1 MAKLKASGNYLN
13 PYEQYY
19 DAHKTDPSFDQAI
32 WEQSQRRGTTDR
44 YIMDLESAREKG
56 LDYESLASTF
66 RFDLLDADKRLFAIE
81 NALYA
86 DRDTQTER
94 TVREWD
100 VDKAQYVDRLYKM
113 SDFEWNNKLLQD
125 EIAVQL
131 EEDRLRVEQER
142 KDSRNWFVKA
152 LGTVGAIGTEALSGF
167 ATAIDDFFS
176 IFDGVSEGIVFATEG
191 KNFFDGFRYAY
202 TPEGS
207 NYRIFENAGVQDALV
222 NWEKDWSYMRN
233 VNGEYT
239 SFGKFAGG
247 VAYSLGQMAPSYF
260 ANLSI
265 AGIGGKLG
273 MSAKATST
281 VGKITEGLYY
291 ASLTSGNFNDMVNNP
306 EYASVKSY
314 DLMLNAAVKGAAEY
328 LVQEGLNKVFGVSQ
342 MDRMIFN
349 KSGDVLTK
357 SGKITWKTGLKRV
370 VKDFIHEG
378 MEETLQQ
385 FSGYLIDSFVGGTF
399 KDNAEWTIGTLMDA
413 FVLGAL
419 SSLACSSFD
428 ILVKT
433 PVKNAV
439 NKSVEYVRIR
449 HADKGATLKGGERVD
464 VKNQRYIKVGDGVVD
479 TRPKMDILSAYEFR
493 ATEQELISA
502 YNEAMD
508 NAIDDETRAELIGQM
523 YATVRTLNSVYN
535 TIGEE
540 RMQAAVGMLSVMQTN
555 YNQQYASTDAVNYV
569 MSLYTGMK
577 DAYVLKAAQDMA
589 EHPKLKDKKLTRLQK
604 KLDKAEKQAKAKGED
619 VGTVADARTQDTQT
633 PRNAAEQRQQQIAE
647 DHRFTILQRAA
658 EAVDAQRKTDIERV
672 VVVDNHDD
680 GASVETIGGIETLVV
695 DERLARTANS
705 ENAIIKVLSENEVR
719 DTIINDT
726 VYASS
731 VEELIK
737 LYRKI
742 TGFNYASV
750 EEVVSQILFNDDQAF
765 INSIVWSANE
775 RVYTLLTRLQSWR
788 DKLVTDNRIDEQ
800 IADKLDKTLAKLKKS
815 LFEYTIAIDG
825 EYTHLDLFNDKEK
838 ARINTARWVKD
849 SGQAIVAKGELT
861 ANENGV
867 LVTSSTDAR
876 IKNFVKT
883 LNQMVNAI
891 ADAQEKQKI
900 INGLTS
906 DNRTAR
912 NQAMRLVSN
921 HYRTIFNSQYDGS
934 VYLKIGTIANNTFN
948 MWAQHNQVTV
958 ESILQTMQNP
968 PTQGPLYDAIRK
980 IANTNVLTDQ
990 DVVAYFRNQFELSTE
1005 MGFTFTVYDSKI
1017 QVFQMTEHFP
1027 DSLRERAV
1035 DMQFGRDTLGE
1046 QTFTRTFAETENGTS
1061 FNVSYGFTT
1070 NESATLSDIIY
1081 DADMLTKETR
1091 DKIRQDYGAVTPQTT
1106 FQYLRSQVLAESG
1119 GNRTILVTG
1128 NNMFYYGE
1136 IANSNALVPIQ
1147 GKLGE
1152 RVNKAFDRVR
1162 TGETVKVSDVVGS
1175 AFVQGRMT
1183 DATIMYSNQG
1193 SKYDYEN
1200 NIVYIGSVNT
1210 LTEFVTALRHEINHV
1225 FTVDN
1230 TGVRGFNERAFA
1242 DPIAAQN
1249 EEVRRLV
1256 RDLKEC
1262 VPQIFFDESRLS
1274 QSVRNEIAEERA
1286 RLDEEYE
1293 GAMFMAGKSRETTME
1308 RIRNERY
1315 ALDDKIERLIAS
1327 AFIYESSNAEAT
1339 AAGLDAV
1346 QQGGDFILQ
1355 EYPTIISMNGI
1366 TMFWGQTYSVFGES
1380 ARQRSELD
1388 RQREINTSINEGLA
1402 ERARTPS
1409 GRLYLMSGSSY
1420 GLIVDTGVF
1429 YDVGVIRMRDGV
1441 YAATFDAAMDMLK
1454 QNKYIS
1460 EDFDTTEYRR
1470 GVVEFTNV
1478 PKPDGTQHWIF
1489 TVHERITKQQYLTI
1503 FQNINRII
1511 ESANYDETT
1520 PPSFSI
1526 DYNGQ
1531 LYTIDTNFVENPLTE
1546 QLNRIDVIRDASRLN
1561 MGMPSIMTKDSRF
1574 EEVDALYKAILSST
1588 EYSDTETI
1596 GMILPDGDLR
1606 YPDPDVDY
1614 YQEGVAQF
1622 HVRQNTR
1629 REIYYGG
1636 AKAVR
1641 PEWNS
1646 KLYAHG
1652 EVDNFVNSYFGNDA
1666 GELVKPYYDSLVQIG
1681 FNTSER
1687 AIKGG
1692 NRPGVHGVDV
1702 NIRILGDLTQSQ
1714 YGTLVDFIDG
1724 LLNEGRSF
1732 DVSLEYQGAFQNA
1745 QNWITVKRDNMFDY
1759 KNGADVLAKL
1769 ALNGLGLPH
1778 FAAQRQPG
1786 DKRFKV
1792 TKKSVTETP
1801 LLEAFTNKEEGR
1813 KYERKIDASVA
1824 SFVKALK
1831 TEENLGKLNKG
1842 LADLVREGTLTLH
1855 TLGEF
1860 IRDESS
1866 LRPDDPT
1873 SAYTLKMVQDYF
1885 YHNDNVRTPERLA
1898 FLERYETAFSGVKYI
1913 FNEMLQDTL
1922 DWPERIA
1929 AYQSS
1934 LAAAEA
1940 RLEAVKQIDL
1950 KDADEKTVNKTLRQI
1965 ADIELEIAQ
1974 YQANIDLLE
1983 RRISSSKHYV
1993 ELANRLLNEPL
2004 DEAFFES
2011 IVKELMNDP
2020 DYGKVFTKRI
2030 TEFEAGYKRV
2040 KETGRSEYVP
2050 DVGIAP
2056 GVIKEQFVKSWL
2068 GTLTDAGSIVNSAK
2082 LFAQM
2087 GYNQAGE
2094 SIQRKTVSMQQ
2105 QSGKTSRTGDEQ
2117 IGSTIGDTVAD
2128 DTPMGEVAEF
2138 VERRD
2143 KIIRAQQTVI
2153 RLERVKMLQDFQERV
2168 AKGEVELSAEEHKK
2182 IKRKLFET
2190 QERIT
2195 NMTYAELK
2203 KRYNELKGIKTE
2215 QHIVQTAQTQGVR
2228 NRSADTIAKDNARIL
2243 NVLNTEY
2250 LNTKAKRKAFVAA
2263 HSDIFQLSE
2272 NGRKVIF
2279 KTETHKETREV
2290 VQSTKVSVK
2299 GGKARR
2305 DGKERFI
2312 TKREKVTVEK
2322 EVSRTLNSR
2331 KNGQQK
2337 LSDLNDVLIKAL
2349 NEARKGR
2356 YAGDQA
2362 QARQFDTI
2370 VAQNKVYERENKAL
2384 LSEIRSLQDAMM
2396 LQNAEIKRIQTQSV
2410 NVDYISPID
2419 MPDKL
2424 KTLMQTMF
2432 DYTDKTS
2439 KNLTEYLGLDDEQH
2453 TRISLD
2459 EFINKNIDT
2468 LNQLTTEDCEAM
2480 IDFFA
2485 TSTIYAGDKY
2495 DARLAGMRMMIMGY
2509 IKHLNDKGMIDLSP
2523 DGVVTLTDS
2532 IHGWASTA
2540 GTVLQMFNQVMN
2552 HIEPETHVV
2561 NGLMRQFGI
2570 EVDPARVRALTQA
2583 LYSKDQKAIAKAQM
2597 DLIDNARE
2605 ELKNKGKKNIFDT
2618 LWKLQRMFMLSAP
2631 GTWIRNVSSN
2641 FIVEGL
2647 NIVSGGIGKL
2657 VTSKSKTQ
2665 EGQYTIVGTK
2675 VSNEIASVVSEYLI
2689 QNGLYKKIIDGLN
2702 KYSGDEL
2709 GARYDAA
2716 RKRQVKLKES
2726 ITTAEHE
2733 LENLKKRRRA
2743 NTDPDAIELLDRDIR
2758 RKERSIEKL
2767 QERLDKA
2774 ETDDF
2779 EIQLDRD
2786 QSKEATANILT
2797 DSIARAVISTY
2808 VQENQFDNKVLN
2820 KIHKLLFKVLS
2831 DDPWIKRTSIRYVGK
2846 MLQEDYEA
2854 GRLKITTDAA
2864 ETQRAVL
2871 LRFADAYAQASYDY
2885 MHRQSFVSKIEK
2897 VMRTELGAGAFF
2909 VYKQLF
2915 PFASAGMNWFLEGLK
2930 LSPIGLGKAIYDY
2943 VRLEHTLAK
2952 MKTKADYGDLAHPYS
2967 MSQYVLRRNLGKGI
2981 IGTIGTAIGL
2991 LLGAFGIAAIDKE
3004 DEKVKIKI
3012 GDVYIDVTDVFGT
3025 SGLMFGLTAAAMW
3038 NEGDRD
3044 FIKLVD
3050 ALGSQVFDGSIYA
3063 DVVSTLRYNDSIG
3076 SFLLNQPASLIT
3088 KFIPNILKMVTQFTY
3103 TDNVKYKSTNS
3114 FARSF
3119 ERILIQSVPFLAQF
3133 WPKSVDPYT
3142 GETNTAYAFTVAG
3155 GYAMKAF
3162 DKLTPLSIKRYR
3174 ISENER
3180 KAIDLGITKGELTGK
3195 YKDSIGY
3202 DLSAE
3207 DTEKLNTL
3215 YGQLNDKDL
3224 TAFYN
3229 NKLKVR
3235 VQTKD
3240 GSFKELTYNKMT
3252 DEQRKNATNT
3262 IMSKNATYAKIYVYT
3277 QNGGKYYASE
3287 TEYAALKK
3295 LGIKTNVYKATEKKK
3310 GFVDKK
3316 D

>member
-44 YIMDLESAREKG
+44 YIMDLESARDKG

-100 VDKAQYVDRLYKM
+100 ANKAQYVDRLYKM

-125 EIAVQL
+125 EVAAQL

-167 ATAIDDFFS
+167 ATAVDDFFS

-273 MSAKATST
+273 MSAKAAST

-328 LVQEGLNKVFGVSQ
+328 FVQEGLNKVFGVSQ

-357 SGKITWKTGLKRV
+357 SGKITWKAGLKRV

-439 NKSVEYVRIR
+439 NKSVEYGRIR

-555 YNQQYASTDAVNYV
+555 YNQQYAPTDAVNYV

-589 EHPKLKDKKLTRLQK
+589 EHPKLKDKKLVRLQK
-604 KLDKAEKQAKAKGED
+604 KLDKAEKKAEAKGED

-633 PRNAAEQRQQQIAE
+633 PRNAVKQRQQQIAE

-658 EAVDAQRKTDIERV
+658 EAADAQRKTDIEQV
-672 VVVDNHDD
+672 VVVDNYDD
-680 GASVETIGGIETLVV
+680 GASIETVGGVETLVV
-695 DERLARTANS
+695 DERLARTADS
-705 ENAIIKVLSENEVR
+705 ENAIIKVLSENELR
-719 DTIINDT
+719 DTIINDA

-731 VEELIK
+731 VEELVK

-742 TGFNYASV
+742 TGLNEATI

-775 RVYTLLTRLQSWR
+775 RVYTLLTHLQSWR

-867 LVTSSTDAR
+867 LITSSTDTR

-891 ADAQEKQKI
+891 TDAQEKQKI

-906 DNRTAR
+906 DNRAAR

-921 HYRTIFNSQYDGS
+921 HYRTIFNSQYDDS

-958 ESILQTMQNP
+958 ESILQTMQSP
-968 PTQGPLYDAIRK
+968 PTRGPLYDAIRK
-980 IANTNVLTDQ
+980 IANTDVLTEQ
-990 DVVAYFRNQFELSTE
+990 DVVTYFRNQFELSTE

-1017 QVFQMTEHFP
+1017 QVFQMTGHFP

-1256 RDLKEC
+1256 RDLKEYA
-1262 VPQIFFDESRLS
+1262 PQIFFDESRLS

-1388 RQREINTSINEGLA
+1388 RQREINTSINEGLNQLSTRA
-1402 ERARTPS
+1402 NERRFT
-1409 GRLYLMSGSSY
+1409 RSSSTY
-1420 GLIVDTGVF
+1420 GIIPDTGVF
-1429 YDVGVIRMRDGV
+1429 YSMAPRIINNKTFTPTYHNVVDYLIANGYIDGAFSRV
-1441 YAATFDAAMDMLK
+1441 A
-1454 QNKYIS
+1454 
-1460 EDFDTTEYRR
+1460 YRR
-1470 GVVEFTNV
+1470 GIVEFYNT
-1478 PKPDGTQHWIF
+1478 PQPDGTQQWTF
-1489 TVHERITKQQYLTI
+1489 EVHDRMTKQQYLQLYQTMSRYRDAS
-1503 FQNINRII
+1503 FII
-1511 ESANYDETT
+1511 IANGEKY
-1520 PPSFSI
+1520 SI
-1526 DYNGQ
+1526 DN
-1531 LYTIDTNFVENPLTE
+1531 NFNENPLLD
-1546 QLNRIDVIRDASRLN
+1546 QLNKIQVIREASRLN
-1561 MGMPSIMTKDSRF
+1561 MGMPSVMTMDDRF
-1574 EEVDALYKAILSST
+1574 DEVDEMYKSILSST
-1588 EYSDTETI
+1588 ERDEDTTI

-1606 YPDPDVDY
+1606 YPDPNRDYSNDVARFHQI
-1614 YQEGVAQF
+1614 QEHNRFMYADDNGGNYTP
-1622 HVRQNTR
+1622 RT
-1629 REIYYGG
+1629 EWYG
-1636 AKAVR
+1636 
-1641 PEWNS
+1641 
-1646 KLYAHG
+1646 KLYAHS
-1652 EVDNFVNSYFGNDA
+1652 EVDEYINAYFGNDA
-1666 GELVKPYYDSLVQIG
+1666 VELVKPYYDNLVQIG

-1687 AIKGG
+1687 AREGG
-1692 NRPGVHGVDV
+1692 NRPGRHGVDV

-1714 YGTLVDFIDG
+1714 YGTLTDFIDG
-1724 LLNEGRSF
+1724 LLNEGHSF
-1732 DVSLEYQGAFQNA
+1732 DVSLEYQGAFRNA
-1745 QNWITVKRDNMFDY
+1745 QSWTTVKRDNMFDY

-1778 FAAQRQPG
+1778 FASQRQPG
-1786 DKRFKV
+1786 EKRKKV
-1792 TKKSVTETP
+1792 TKKSVSETP
-1801 LLEAFTNKEEGR
+1801 LLEAFTNQEASR
-1813 KYERKIDASVA
+1813 KYERKIDASVFE
-1824 SFVKALK
+1824 FVKALK

-1873 SAYTLKMVQDYF
+1873 SAYTLKMIQDYF
-1885 YHNDNVRTPERLA
+1885 YHNDNVRTPETLA
-1898 FLERYETAFSGVKYI
+1898 FLERYQSAFSGVKYI
-1913 FNEMLQDTL
+1913 FNEMLQEMSDL
-1922 DWPERIA
+1922 PERVS
-1929 AYQSS
+1929 AYKSS
-1934 LAAAEA
+1934 LAAAQA
-1940 RLEAVKQIDL
+1940 KLEALKQIDI
-1950 KDADEKTVNKTLRQI
+1950 KNANEKTVNKTLRQI
-1965 ADIELEIAQ
+1965 ADAELEMKR
-1974 YQANIDLLE
+1974 YQTEIDLLE
-1983 RRISSSKHYV
+1983 RKINSSKHYID
-1993 ELANRLLNEPL
+1993 LANRLLNEPL
-2004 DEAFFES
+2004 DETFFES

-2094 SIQRKTVSMQQ
+2094 SIQRKMVSMQQ

-2143 KIIRAQQTVI
+2143 KIVRAQQTVI
-2153 RLERVKMLQDFQERV
+2153 RLERIKMLQDFQERA

-2182 IKRKLFET
+2182 IKRKLFEM

-2215 QHIVQTAQTQGVR
+2215 QQIVQTAQTQGVR

-2243 NVLNTEY
+2243 NVLNTDY

-2263 HSDIFQLSE
+2263 HGDIFQLSE

-2290 VQSTKVSVK
+2290 IQSTRVPIKDAK
-2299 GGKARR
+2299 KRR

-2410 NVDYISPID
+2410 NVDYISLVD

-2424 KTLMQTMF
+2424 KTLMETMF

-2453 TRISLD
+2453 TRVSLE
-2459 EFINKNIDT
+2459 EFINKNTDT
-2468 LNQLTTEDCEAM
+2468 LNQLTTQDCEAM

-2523 DGVVTLTDS
+2523 DSVVTLTDS
-2532 IHGWASTA
+2532 MHGWASTA

-2552 HIEPETHVV
+2552 HIEPETLVV
-2561 NGLMRQFGI
+2561 DGLMRQFGI

-2657 VTSKSKTQ
+2657 VTSKSKTR

-2689 QNGLYKKIIDGLN
+2689 QNGLYKKIVDGLN

-2709 GARYDAA
+2709 GAKYDAA

-2726 ITTAEHE
+2726 IATAEHE

-3088 KFIPNILKMVTQFTY
+3088 KFIPNILKMITQFTY

>member
-222 NWEKDWSYMRN
+222 NWEKDWSYTRN

-439 NKSVEYVRIR
+439 NKSVEYGRIR

-633 PRNAAEQRQQQIAE
+633 PRNAVEQRQQQIAE

-705 ENAIIKVLSENEVR
+705 ENAIIKVLSENELR

-731 VEELIK
+731 VEELVK

-742 TGFNYASV
+742 TGLNEATV

-775 RVYTLLTRLQSWR
+775 RVYTLLAHLQSWR

-861 ANENGV
+861 TNENGV
-867 LVTSSTDAR
+867 LITSSTDTR

-891 ADAQEKQKI
+891 TDAQEKQKI

-906 DNRTAR
+906 DNRAAR

-921 HYRTIFNSQYDGS
+921 HYRTIFNSQYNDS

-958 ESILQTMQNP
+958 ESILQTMQSP
-968 PTQGPLYDAIRK
+968 PTRGPLYDAIRK
-980 IANTNVLTDQ
+980 IANTDVLTEQ
-990 DVVAYFRNQFELSTE
+990 DVVTYFRNQFELSTE

-1256 RDLKEC
+1256 RDLKEYA
-1262 VPQIFFDESRLS
+1262 PQIFFDESRLS

-1388 RQREINTSINEGLA
+1388 RQREINTSINEGLNQLSTRA
-1402 ERARTPS
+1402 NERRFT
-1409 GRLYLMSGSSY
+1409 RSSSTY
-1420 GLIVDTGVF
+1420 GIIPDTGVF
-1429 YDVGVIRMRDGV
+1429 YSMAPRIINNKTFTPTYHNVVDYLIANGYIDGAFSRV
-1441 YAATFDAAMDMLK
+1441 A
-1454 QNKYIS
+1454 
-1460 EDFDTTEYRR
+1460 YRR
-1470 GVVEFTNV
+1470 GIVEFYNT
-1478 PKPDGTQHWIF
+1478 PQPDGTQQWTF
-1489 TVHERITKQQYLTI
+1489 EVHDRMTKQQYLQLYQTMSRYRDAS
-1503 FQNINRII
+1503 FII
-1511 ESANYDETT
+1511 IANGEKY
-1520 PPSFSI
+1520 SI
-1526 DYNGQ
+1526 DN
-1531 LYTIDTNFVENPLTE
+1531 NFNENSLLD
-1546 QLNRIDVIRDASRLN
+1546 QLNKIQVIREASRLN
-1561 MGMPSIMTKDSRF
+1561 MGMPSVMTMDDRF
-1574 EEVDALYKAILSST
+1574 DEVDEMYKSILSST
-1588 EYSDTETI
+1588 ERDEDTTI

-1606 YPDPDVDY
+1606 YPDPNRDYSNDVARFHQI
-1614 YQEGVAQF
+1614 QEHNRFMYADDNGGNYTP
-1622 HVRQNTR
+1622 RT
-1629 REIYYGG
+1629 EWYG
-1636 AKAVR
+1636 
-1641 PEWNS
+1641 
-1646 KLYAHG
+1646 KLYAHS
-1652 EVDNFVNSYFGNDA
+1652 EVDEYINAYFGNDA
-1666 GELVKPYYDSLVQIG
+1666 VELVKPYYDNLVQIG

-1687 AIKGG
+1687 AREGG
-1692 NRPGVHGVDV
+1692 NRPGRHGVDV

-1714 YGTLVDFIDG
+1714 YGTLTDFIDG
-1724 LLNEGRSF
+1724 LLNEGHSF
-1732 DVSLEYQGAFQNA
+1732 DVSLEYQGAFRNA
-1745 QNWITVKRDNMFDY
+1745 QSWTTVKRDNMFDY

-1778 FAAQRQPG
+1778 FASQRQPG
-1786 DKRFKV
+1786 EKRKKV
-1792 TKKSVTETP
+1792 TKKSVSETP
-1801 LLEAFTNKEEGR
+1801 LLEAFTNQEASR
-1813 KYERKIDASVA
+1813 KYERKIDASVFE
-1824 SFVKALK
+1824 FVKALK
-1831 TEENLGKLNKG
+1831 TEDNLAKLNSG
-1842 LADLVREGTLTLH
+1842 LADLVRNGTLTLH

-1860 IRDESS
+1860 IRDVNS

-1898 FLERYETAFSGVKYI
+1898 FLERYEAAFSGVKYI

-2004 DEAFFES
+2004 DETFFES

-2020 DYGKVFTKRI
+2020 DYGKLFTKRL
-2030 TEFEAGYKRV
+2030 TDFEAGRKRIR
-2040 KETGRSEYVP
+2040 ETGRSEYTT

-2056 GVIKEQFVKSWL
+2056 GVIKEAFVKSWL

-2094 SIQRKTVSMQQ
+2094 SKRHKDISMQS
-2105 QSGKTSRTGDEQ
+2105 QSGKVGRTGDSQ
-2117 IGSTIGDTVAD
+2117 IESTVEDTVAD
-2128 DTPMGEVAEF
+2128 VTAMGNVAQF
-2138 VERRD
+2138 VENRD
-2143 KIIRAQQTVI
+2143 KIVRAQNAVLA
-2153 RLERVKMLQDFQERV
+2153 LERRALLQDFQERV
-2168 AKGEVELSAEEHKK
+2168 TKGEVELSAEEHQK
-2182 IKRKLFET
+2182 IKRELFKI
-2190 QERIT
+2190 QERIV

-2203 KRYNELKGIKTE
+2203 KRYNELKGVKSE
-2215 QHIVQTAQTQGVR
+2215 KQLAQTAQKQGTKQ
-2228 NRSADTIAKDNARIL
+2228 RSVDTLAKNNYSIL
-2243 NVLNTEY
+2243 NVLNTQY
-2250 LNTKAKRKAFVAA
+2250 LDTKAKRKAFVKKY
-2263 HSDIFQLSE
+2263 SDIVQLSE

-2279 KTETHKETREV
+2279 KKETHKESREV
-2290 VQSTKVSVK
+2290 IQNTKVAVEDK
-2299 GGKARR
+2299 GKQRR
-2305 DGKERFI
+2305 DGKKRFV
-2312 TKREKVTVEK
+2312 TKRERVTIEK
-2322 EVSRTLNSR
+2322 DVTRTLNSR
-2331 KNGQQK
+2331 KNGQQA
-2337 LSDLNDVLIKAL
+2337 LSSLNDALVRAL
-2349 NEARKGR
+2349 NEARQGR
-2356 YAGDQA
+2356 YATDQA
-2362 QARQFDTI
+2362 QARQFDAI
-2370 VAQNKVYERENKAL
+2370 VNKNKTYEQERKEL
-2384 LSEIRSLQDAMM
+2384 LTEIRSLQDALM
-2396 LQNAEIKRIQTQSV
+2396 LQNAEIKRVQMQTT
-2410 NVDYISPID
+2410 NVEYISPTP
-2419 MPDKL
+2419 MPAKL
-2424 KTLMQTMF
+2424 ETLMETMF

-2453 TRISLD
+2453 TRVSLE
-2459 EFINKNIDT
+2459 EFINKNTDT
-2468 LNQLTTEDCEAM
+2468 LNQLTTQDCEEM

-2552 HIEPETHVV
+2552 HIEPETLVV

-3088 KFIPNILKMVTQFTY
+3088 KFIPNILKIVTQFTY

-3142 GETNTAYAFTVAG
+3142 GETNTAYAFTAAG